1 MGWFKRKKDP
11 ISEKAQD
18 LTQQIRQLEEQILD
32 LASKKE
38 SSPSLTETPPPSP
51 RNAGSLAV
59 PRESSGGTAVPSVP
73 PRPPRRD
80 PVFEPLR
87 HERLQDLTAPPAHY
101 NELGVRK
108 YDLPAAWKRLMDQLR
123 SPTSRNPKL
132 VDLLAAG
139 SLQGIRPLRYEKRIA
154 RRRFLLVCAILFLLL
169 WGLFAVLIH

>member
-18 LTQQIRQLEEQILD
+18 LTQQIKQLEEQIHD
-32 LASKKE
+32 LAAKKE
-38 SSPSLTETPPPSP
+38 SAPPLSEPPSY
-51 RNAGSLAV
+51 RKSSSV
-59 PRESSGGTAVPSVP
+59 PREQPVSGFPSQ
-73 PRPPRRD
+73 PPRRPPGRD
-80 PVFEPLR
+80 TVFEPLR

-101 NELGVRK
+101 NEMGVRK
-108 YDLPAAWKRLMDQLR
+108 YDLPAAWKRLLDQLR
-123 SPTSRNPKL
+123 SPSSRNPKL

>member
-18 LTQQIRQLEEQILD
+18 LTHQIRQLEEQIHD

-38 SSPSLTETPPPSP
+38 SSPSLTEPPLPRSTPAVTREPSGVGSTGQPPH
-51 RNAGSLAV
+51 RSL
-59 PRESSGGTAVPSVP
+59 
-73 PRPPRRD
+73 RRD

>member
-18 LTQQIRQLEEQILD
+18 LTQQIRQLEAQIHD
-32 LASKKE
+32 LAAKKE
-38 SSPSLTETPPPSP
+38 SSPSLSEPRSAPGRPSAIPTRETP
-51 RNAGSLAV
+51 GLAT
-59 PRESSGGTAVPSVP
+59 PAPNP
-73 PRPPRRD
+73 PRPVRRD

-123 SPTSRNPKL
+123 SPASRNPKL